1 MGNPLLTVE
10 GMSKTFGK
18 LPVLKGVS
26 FSLDEG
32 EILGIMGASGAGKTT
47 LLSCIIGFLKPDK
60 GDVKYLV
67 QKKTQNGSYA
77 SEFRSIL
84 KHGREFKEFFGFA
97 AQTPSFYD
105 NMNVLENLRY
115 FGKLYGLSSDTLKS
129 NITLLLDL
137 MSLSDSKQM
146 LARNLSGGM
155 KRRLDIACALIH
167 NPKLLILD
175 EPTSDLDPLLIEKIW
190 DLIRRINKTGTT
202 ILLSSHLVNDLERVC
217 SRVALLEDG
226 MIKEIGSPV
235 ELRERFSRGHKIILR
250 TREGNYDSLI
260 NKVERK
266 FKQSILASKVVEG
279 HDDLVEVVF
288 ICNNP
293 LELMNY
299 IEEMVES
306 QGDEIIELGLKNPS
320 LDQAFLHD

>member
-1 MGNPLLTVE
+1 MGNPLLKVE
-10 GMSKTFGK
+10 GLSKSFGK
-18 LPVLKGVS
+18 LPVLKGIS
-26 FSLDEG
+26 FSLNEG
-32 EILGIMGASGAGKTT
+32 EILGIIGASGAGKTT

-60 GDVKYLV
+60 GDVKYIV
-67 QKKTQNGSYA
+67 QKRDKTGSNL
-77 SEFRSIL
+77 SEFRSVL
-84 KHGREFKEFFGFA
+84 KNGREFKEFFGFA

-105 NMNVLENLRY
+105 NMTVLENLIY
-115 FGKLYGLSSDTLKS
+115 FGKLYGISGDTLKS
-129 NITLLLDL
+129 NINLLLDL
-137 MSLSDSKQM
+137 MSLSDSKKV

-175 EPTSDLDPLLIEKIW
+175 EPTSDLDPLLREKIW
-190 DLIRRINKTGTT
+190 DLVRRINKTGTT

-226 MIKEIGSPV
+226 KIKEIGSPA

-250 TREGNYDSLI
+250 TRYGNYDSLI
-260 NKVERK
+260 NKVARK
-266 FKQSILASKVVEG
+266 FKHSIIMNKVVEEQDG
-279 HDDLVEVVF
+279 IVEAVF

-299 IEEMVES
+299 IKEMVES
-306 QGDEIIELGLKNPS
+306 EGDEIIELGLKNPS
-320 LDQAFLHD
+320 LDQAFLDD

>member
-10 GMSKTFGK
+10 GLSKTFGK